1 MYMTTYNLSLYCT
14 GSTYFPVCACVK
26 WVRDCFC
33 LSVHTYTCL
42 YVCPPKVKTT
52 RECSSGL
59 RLESR
64 KYSNAG

>member
-26 WVRDCFC
+26 WDKGLL
-33 LSVHTYTCL
+33 LSVCTYIHMSVRLST
-42 YVCPPKVKTT
+42 KSKDH

-59 RLESR
+59 RVESR